1 MSHDPV
7 SHDPVSHS
15 PVVLVTGASSGIGRA
30 CVEAFLS
37 QGARVIAAARRV
49 DRLEELVAGRE
60 HSVLPVAMDVR
71 DRADVRAAFE
81 ALPPDWTPIDVLVNN
96 AGLAAGR
103 GPIQTD
109 DPDDWDR
116 MLDTNVRGLL
126 NVSGCVLPGMVERG
140 TGHVINIGS
149 NAGREVYPGGAVYC
163 ATKAA
168 VERITRGMRMDV
180 LGSGVRISQVDPG
193 MVETEFSLVRFD
205 GDAAAA
211 SAVYEGLTPL
221 RPEDIA
227 DVVTWIA
234 GRPPHVV
241 VADVLV
247 YPVDQAGAGKVARRK
262 G

>member
-1 MSHDPV
+1 MASNANPTH
-7 SHDPVSHS
+7 

-30 CVEAFLS
+30 CVDAFLA
-37 QGARVIAAARRV
+37 QGARVIAAARRG
-49 DRLEELVAGRE
+49 DRLEELSAGRE
-60 HSVLPVAMDVR
+60 DSVLPVTMDVR
-71 DRADVRAAFE
+71 DRADVAAALA
-81 ALPPDWTPIDVLVNN
+81 ALPAEWRPIDVLVNN

-126 NVSGCVLPGMVERG
+126 NVSGCILPAMVERG
-140 TGHVINIGS
+140 SGHVINIGS

-180 LGSGVRISQVDPG
+180 LGSGVRVSQVDPG

-205 GDAAAA
+205 GDESAAN
-211 SAVYEGLTPL
+211 AVYDGLTPL
-221 RPEDIA
+221 QASDIA
-227 DVVTWIA
+227 DVVTWVA

-241 VADVLV
+241 IADVLV
-247 YPVDQAGAGKVARRK
+247 YPVDQAGSGKLARRK

>member
-1 MSHDPV
+1 MATN
-7 SHDPVSHS
+7 

-30 CVEAFLS
+30 CVDAFLA
-37 QGARVIAAARRV
+37 QGARVIAAARRT
-49 DRLEELVAGRE
+49 DRLEELRAGRE
-60 HSVLPVAMDVR
+60 DSVLPVAMDVR
-71 DRADVRAAFE
+71 DRAEVST
-81 ALPPDWTPIDVLVNN
+81 ALAGLPAEWTPIDILVNN

-116 MLDTNVRGLL
+116 MLNTNVRGLL

-140 TGHVINIGS
+140 SGHVINIGS

-211 SAVYEGLTPL
+211 GAVYEGLTPL
-221 RPEDIA
+221 QASDIA
-227 DVVTWIA
+227 DVVTWVA
-234 GRPPHVV
+234 SRPPHVV
-241 VADVLV
+241 IADVLV
-247 YPVDQAGAGKVARRK
+247 YPVDQAGSGKLARRK